1 MARRRDPGF
10 PVKAWVH
17 RVDSVERAVLMAKE
31 YRMSAMRRL
40 STGLAALVLLLA
52 FPVTFYLAPSLPSAY
67 GLLRLVGAP
76 DDQHREKARA
86 NGLLLSFLSEMPA
99 ALVVRPPH
107 YSPEE
112 VARALGRRG
121 KPSTEP
127 PERSSPRHV
136 NLILYMVESFM
147 DPDDLGF
154 HYTGD
159 PIPNVRALGKA
170 HIHGYGI
177 VPERFGG
184 SANTEFEALTGMTMT
199 FLPHG
204 SLPFRQY
211 LRQPIPS
218 LPRALG
224 DLGYATIAI
233 QADAKYYYNRE
244 RVYDVLGFERVVWL
258 NDTPGVE
265 RAARAG
271 WPSDQAVVE
280 AVIQA
285 SRGPHPFF
293 AFAFPSSTHSPYS
306 SGTYRDS
313 DLDVLDPPSSDT
325 VGEVKEYVNTLRVA
339 DQAIGALIEYFRR
352 QPDST
357 IIAIVGDHLA
367 PLSGNALGPF
377 FTQLSGLSEAE
388 QARRTRRV
396 PLVVWANF
404 RLPQEEGELSLN
416 ALPSYLL
423 AMMQI
428 PPPGFLAVTDEVR
441 LRIPVL
447 ASYVQGADGEIWS
460 WESLPAE
467 ERALMEDYRLLQYD
481 LLLGKQYALR
491 DGGHP
496 AGPPRR
502 AGR

>member
-1 MARRRDPGF
+1 
-10 PVKAWVH
+10 
-17 RVDSVERAVLMAKE
+17 
-31 YRMSAMRRL
+31 
-40 STGLAALVLLLA
+40 
-52 FPVTFYLAPSLPSAY
+52 
-67 GLLRLVGAP
+67 
-76 DDQHREKARA
+76 
-86 NGLLLSFLSEMPA
+86 
-99 ALVVRPPH
+99 
-107 YSPEE
+107 
-112 VARALGRRG
+112 
-121 KPSTEP
+121 
-127 PERSSPRHV
+127 
-136 NLILYMVESFM
+136 
-147 DPDDLGF
+147 
-154 HYTGD
+154 
-159 PIPNVRALGKA
+159 
-170 HIHGYGI
+170 
-177 VPERFGG
+177 
-184 SANTEFEALTGMTMT
+184 
-199 FLPHG
+199 
-204 SLPFRQY
+204 
-211 LRQPIPS
+211 
-218 LPRALG
+218 
-224 DLGYATIAI
+224 LGYATIAI

-367 PLSGNALGPF
+367 PLSGNALGTF